1 MKCRALIWIVTITG
15 FALTVLSLP
24 MVLNFGYLEPDM
36 ATHNFT
42 DQFENY
48 ASISAQTTDD
58 GEILLSLSSYP
69 MSALFAMPMSV
80 AVKLAT
86 DILEQA
92 RESMKEAA

>member
-1 MKCRALIWIVTITG
+1 
-15 FALTVLSLP
+15 
-24 MVLNFGYLEPDM
+24 M

-42 DQFENY
+42 DNLGAY
-48 ASISAQTTDD
+48 TSIAAITTDD
-58 GEILLSLSSYP
+58 GELLLSLTCYP
-69 MSALFAMPMSV
+69 MSALYAMPMSV

>member
-1 MKCRALIWIVTITG
+1 
-15 FALTVLSLP
+15 
-24 MVLNFGYLEPDM
+24 M

-42 DQFENY
+42 EKTGGAF
-48 ASISAQTTDD
+48 STVSAQTTND
-58 GEILLSLSSYP
+58 GELLLSLGCYP
-69 MSALFAMPMSV
+69 MSALYAMPMSV

>member
-1 MKCRALIWIVTITG
+1 
-15 FALTVLSLP
+15 
-24 MVLNFGYLEPDM
+24 M

-42 DQFENY
+42 DQFDSY
-48 ASISAQTTDD
+48 ASVSAQTTDD
-58 GEILLSLSSYP
+58 GEILLSLSSHP
-69 MSALFAMPMSV
+69 MSALFSMPMSV

>member
-1 MKCRALIWIVTITG
+1 MRR
-15 FALTVLSLP
+15 LTAFIGVS
-24 MVLNFGYLEPDM
+24 DM
-36 ATHNFT
+36 ATHIFT
-42 DQFENY
+42 DQFDNY
-48 ASISAQTTDD
+48 ASVSAQTTDD

>member
-1 MKCRALIWIVTITG
+1 
-15 FALTVLSLP
+15 

-42 DQFENY
+42 DNLGAY
-48 ASISAQTTDD
+48 TSIAAQTTSD
-58 GEILLSLSSYP
+58 GDLLLSLTCYP
-69 MSALFAMPMSV
+69 MSALYAMPMSV

-92 RESMKEAA
+92 RESMNEAA